1 MTAVIDRDESDERSA
16 AVPPNV
22 QSIVEV
28 LRYRAA
34 THGTRVAFRLLDE
47 RGQESESIT
56 FAQLL
61 SRSLAVAQ
69 LLARTCQ
76 PQDRVLLMLP
86 TSAQFLYALF
96 GCMLARLVSVPLP
109 IPKLTRAES
118 AFAAVIADCAPR
130 QILCTAA
137 VQSLLS
143 SDVSLARI
151 MGSVVFMLVDDALA
165 AEANEPRLVR
175 EFPPPDGADVALLQY
190 TSGSTS
196 RPKGVVVRHANIIA
210 NQRMIQEGFDH
221 RHAITVVAWAPLFH
235 DQGLIGNVL
244 QPLFI
249 GGCSVLLPPAAFF
262 KDPLLWLELIHR
274 YRAHTSGG
282 PNFAF
287 ASCVQRYNAE
297 RASALD
303 LSCWKI
309 AFNGA
314 EPIAAQVLR
323 DFTRRYEAHGFSS
336 KAHFPCYGLAEATLY
351 VSGGPAHRETE
362 VLSLAAMGVAT
373 HRVDVANRQNGDCEV
388 VRSGAVHRDVE
399 VFIADEREQ
408 RCVPGEIG
416 EICLRGPSIASGYW
430 ALPAESAPHFSA
442 LDEGRP
448 YLKTGDLGFLH
459 DGALYITGRKKE
471 LIILRGRNVYP
482 YDIERSITACHEG
495 FRSGHCAVF
504 GSNDGGYERVHAVQ
518 EVERTFRRKIDF
530 SEIAGVVRKR
540 VAQQH
545 GVMLYRIHFVKPG
558 YIPKTS
564 SGKTKRVLL
573 PSLLADRSTPNEHVY
588 ATC

>member
-1 MTAVIDRDESDERSA
+1 MTAAIHQVECDEQSAVI
-16 AVPPNV
+16 PQHV

-28 LRYRAA
+28 LHYRAA
-34 THGTRVAFRLLDE
+34 AHGEKVAFRMLDE
-47 RGQESESIT
+47 RGREKESIT

-61 SRSLAVAQ
+61 SRSLSMAQ
-69 LLARTCQ
+69 MLARTCQ
-76 PQDRVLLMLP
+76 PQDRVLLVLP
-86 TSAQFLYALF
+86 TSSQFLYSLF
-96 GCMLARLVSVPLP
+96 GCMLARLVAVPLA
-109 IPKLTRAES
+109 IPKLVRAES
-118 AFAAVIADCAPR
+118 AFAAVVADCAPR
-130 QILCTAA
+130 HILCTTA

-143 SDVSLARI
+143 SDASLVDI
-151 MGSVVFMLVDDALA
+151 MGSATLMAVDGALTA
-165 AEANEPRLVR
+165 TANESGLAG
-175 EFPPPDGADVALLQY
+175 ELSFPVSGDVALLQY

-196 RPKGVVVRHANIIA
+196 HPKGVVVRHANIIA

-221 RHAITVVAWAPLFH
+221 RRAITVVAWAPLFH

-262 KDPLLWLELIHR
+262 RDPLLWLELIHR

-303 LSCWKI
+303 LSCWKV

-314 EPIAAQVLR
+314 EPVAAQVLR
-323 DFTRRYEAHGFSS
+323 DFTRCYKAHGFSS
-336 KAHFPCYGLAEATLY
+336 NAHFPCYGLAEATLY

-362 VLSLAAMGVAT
+362 ILNLAATGVGS
-373 HRVDVANRQNGDCEV
+373 HRVNVVGRQNGDCEV
-388 VRSGAVHRDVE
+388 VSSGAVHRDVE

-408 RCVPGEIG
+408 RCDTGEIG

-430 ALPAESAPHFSA
+430 SLPAESVPHYSA

-459 DGALYITGRKKE
+459 AGALYITGRKKE

-495 FRSGHCAVF
+495 FRSGYCAVF
-504 GSNDGGYERVHAVQ
+504 GSNDGGHERVHAVQ
-518 EVERTFRRKIDF
+518 EIERTFRRKIDF
-530 SEIAGVVRKR
+530 SEMAGVVRKR

-564 SGKTKRVLL
+564 SGKTKRQLL
-573 PSLLADRSTPNEHVY
+573 PSLLANTPTTNEHVY
-588 ATC
+588 AIC